1 MKFTNE
7 LEKIENTY
15 CGKNKCIIIG
25 NPVEHSLSPAMHNIA
40 YKNCNIDNKFI
51 FDKITVK
58 EEDLEEFVCDLKD
71 INEKTNSFTG
81 LICTMPHK
89 QNIIKYLDDIK
100 DEAKIIGAVNSVL
113 IKDNKFI
120 GYNTDWYGIEQ
131 PFIERGIDLT
141 NKTVAIIGAGGA
153 SRSAIYT
160 FKKNNSV
167 VNIFNRTKE
176 KADLLA
182 KEFGCN
188 SYNLQEVNILQNSD
202 IIINT
207 TNVGMGELENLSPI
221 STDILNKN
229 HIVFDCIYKPKETL
243 LIQKAKKVGATI
255 IYGWEMLLYQGVKQ
269 FEIYTNIKPNIDVMR
284 SVL

>member
-113 IKDNKFI
+113 IKDNKFM
-120 GYNTDWYGIEQ
+120 GYNTDWYGIKQ

-243 LIQKAKKVGATI
+243 LIQKAKKVGTTI

>member
-1 MKFTNE
+1 MKFKNE

-15 CGKNKCIIIG
+15 FGKNKCIIIG

-40 YKNCNIDNKFI
+40 YKNCNIDDKFI

-58 EEDLEEFVCDLKD
+58 EEELEEFIFDLKD
-71 INEKTNSFTG
+71 INKKTNSFVG
-81 LICTMPHK
+81 LTCTMPHK
-89 QNIIKYLDDIK
+89 QNIIKYLDEIK
-100 DEAKIIGAVNSVL
+100 NEAKIIGAVNSVL

-120 GYNTDWYGIEQ
+120 GYNTDWYGVER
-131 PFIERGIDLT
+131 PFMERCINLT
-141 NKTVAIIGAGGA
+141 NKKVAIIGAGGA

-182 KEFGCN
+182 KEFNCN
-188 SYNLQEVNILQNSD
+188 SYNLQDMDVLESSD

-207 TNVGMGELENLSPI
+207 TKIIALIGFTVTI
-221 STDILNKN
+221 NK
-229 HIVFDCIYKPKETL
+229 
-243 LIQKAKKVGATI
+243 
-255 IYGWEMLLYQGVKQ
+255 
-269 FEIYTNIKPNIDVMR
+269 KPNIPLIHAPISGKKAVNIVTTPITKAYGILNIVIPKKHKVPNIIA
-284 SVL
+284 SLH